1 MKREQGFFLFLASC
15 IPGCGQ
21 MHQGYMKRG
30 LSLMTVFWGVFAAAL
45 LLQLEALILLLIPAW
60 LYAFFDSYNLHGQSD
75 AQAAANPDG
84 FLFDMPAVDSG
95 RLAAL
100 SRGRHSILGWV
111 LVALGLWMLY
121 SSFAQRLLDVLEYY
135 FDVESWLYSLLLYD
149 IPRIVVTLGII
160 ALGVWFI
167 RGPRKAP
174 PAEDIPAFTPP
185 AGRVRAEPAHPE
197 AERKQAPTA
206 PLTEPAPAP
215 TAPQAWQQ
223 VPQAPQASQGQRE
236 DSHGAE

>member
-1 MKREQGFFLFLASC
+1 MNRKHGLLFFLSSC

-30 LSLMTVFWGVFAAAL
+30 MSLLMTFCGIFAIAIFLQAGAL
-45 LLQLEALILLLIPAW
+45 TVLMLPVW

-84 FLFDMPAVDSG
+84 FLFDLPTVDSG

-121 SSFAQRLLDVLEYY
+121 SSFAQRLLDVLECY

-185 AGRVRAEPAHPE
+185 AGQAQTEPAHPE
-197 AERKQAPTA
+197 AESEQTPQT
-206 PLTEPAPAP
+206 PQTE
-215 TAPQAWQQ
+215 QQ
-223 VPQAPQASQGQRE
+223 VPQADQGQQE

>member
-1 MKREQGFFLFLASC
+1 MKRKQGFFLFLASC

-84 FLFDMPAVDSG
+84 FLLDLPAVDSG

-185 AGRVRAEPAHPE
+185 AGQVRAEPAHPE
-197 AERKQAPTA
+197 AESEQTPQT
-206 PLTEPAPAP
+206 PQTE
-215 TAPQAWQQ
+215 QQ
-223 VPQAPQASQGQRE
+223 VPQADQGQQE

>member
-1 MKREQGFFLFLASC
+1 MKRKQGFFLFLASC

-84 FLFDMPAVDSG
+84 FLFDLPTVDSG

-185 AGRVRAEPAHPE
+185 TGQVRAEPAHPE
-197 AERKQAPTA
+197 AEREQAPTA
-206 PLTEPAPAP
+206 PLTEPEQTPQ
-215 TAPQAWQQ
+215 APQTEQQ
-223 VPQAPQASQGQRE
+223 VPQASQGQQE

>member
-1 MKREQGFFLFLASC
+1 MKRKQGFFLFLASC

-121 SSFAQRLLDVLEYY
+121 SSFAQRLLDVLECY

-174 PAEDIPAFTPP
+174 PAEDIPTFTPP
-185 AGRVRAEPAHPE
+185 AGQAQTEPAHPE
-197 AERKQAPTA
+197 AEPEQAPTT
-206 PLTEPAPAP
+206 PLTEPEQ
-215 TAPQAWQQ
+215 TPQTPQTEQQ
-223 VPQAPQASQGQRE
+223 VPQASQGQQE

>member
-1 MKREQGFFLFLASC
+1 MKRKQGFFLFLASC

-75 AQAAANPDG
+75 AQAAANPDS
-84 FLFDMPAVDSG
+84 FLFDLPTVDSG

-100 SRGRHSILGWV
+100 SRGRHSILGWA

-121 SSFAQRLLDVLEYY
+121 SSFARRLLDVLECY
-135 FDVESWLYSLLLYD
+135 FTVESWLYSLLLYD
-149 IPRIVVTLGII
+149 VPRIVVTLGII

-185 AGRVRAEPAHPE
+185 AGQAQTGPAQPE
-197 AERKQAPTA
+197 EEREQVPTA
-206 PLTEPAPAP
+206 PLTEPEP
-215 TAPQAWQQ
+215 T
-223 VPQAPQASQGQRE
+223 APQASQGQRE

>member
-1 MKREQGFFLFLASC
+1 MKRKQGFFLFLASC

-84 FLFDMPAVDSG
+84 FLFDLPTVDSG

-185 AGRVRAEPAHPE
+185 AGQVRAEPAHPE
-197 AERKQAPTA
+197 AEREQAPTT
-206 PLTEPAPAP
+206 PLTEPEQTPQ
-215 TAPQAWQQ
+215 TPQAEQQ
-223 VPQAPQASQGQRE
+223 VPQADQGQQE